1 LGGPFYTNILLREK
15 KTSKVNIKVTKK
27 YTPHLYEFKMLG
39 EGDTREGAT
48 YRLYNGSR
56 MMGETIELIEIENTR
71 EELGGHEKIH
81 KTN

>member
-1 LGGPFYTNILLREK
+1 MK
-15 KTSKVNIKVTKK
+15 IKVTKK
-27 YTPHLYEFKMLG
+27 YTPYLYEFKRLG

-48 YRLYNGSR
+48 YRLYNGNR
-56 MMGETIELIEIENTR
+56 MMGETLELMEIENTR